1 MKGVMTLIKLHKRAL
16 DEKRRV
22 LTNHEDQK
30 IRLMQSLHMVQEVF
44 NKEKQVIDETPEMA
58 YSFIPFAEAN
68 KGKQQQLQQ
77 LIEEKQAQ
85 ITTLQEEIQENFGEL
100 KKYEIVLEQS
110 IKKRKLKE
118 KRLET
123 MDLDDIAQ
131 ENFR

>member
-77 LIEEKQAQ
+77 LNPFPN
-85 ITTLQEEIQENFGEL
+85 TNLDSL
-100 KKYEIVLEQS
+100 LPHLHLEQFS
-110 IKKRKLKE
+110 NHQKE
-118 KRLET
+118 
-123 MDLDDIAQ
+123 
-131 ENFR
+131 